1 MYTDNDRIIMD
12 ILDSVGCLEIEEM
25 EMLVAN
31 IECMIENKKEELEE
45 EVKIW
50 KILLEMRCILS

>member
-1 MYTDNDRIIMD
+1 MEFIITKNDDIIMN

-25 EMLVAN
+25 EMLIAN

-45 EVKIW
+45 EV
-50 KILLEMRCILS
+50 

>member
-1 MYTDNDRIIMD
+1 MGFVITKNDDIIMD

-45 EVKIW
+45 EV
-50 KILLEMRCILS
+50 

>member
-12 ILDSVGCLEIEEM
+12 ILDSAGCLEIEEM
-25 EMLVAN
+25 EMLIAN

-45 EVKIW
+45 EV
-50 KILLEMRCILS
+50 